1 MKPGLHFFVH
11 IPKTAG
17 TSFRLAAEREFCRE
31 RVVYDYGP
39 QSPVTSDCIQ
49 RHLYGEGEEDK
60 SALYAHCFRQGVKL
74 IAGHRPATR
83 FLEGV
88 GVANI
93 ITFVREPLARVFSQ
107 YLHFKRHHGFE
118 GTFHEFFSEPARQ
131 NAQAK
136 MLRGISPRA
145 LGFVGITEHY
155 RQSLC
160 MINDLYG
167 WRLRRRHANR
177 SGFLAPGPNGVP
189 KEERAL
195 FYEANT
201 DDVALYREARWL
213 FEIRHALAAQSQP
226 FAHVGLDATEGGR
239 ILGWAW
245 WAEPIDEPVRVEICI
260 NDVPAI
266 TVTADGAHKR
276 WGRKGAPH
284 EGRVAFAADV
294 EIRPGDRITGRIA
307 QTGQPLGA
315 EAVIAA

>member
-1 MKPGLHFFVH
+1 MKSSLHFFVH

-49 RHLYGEGEEDK
+49 QHLYGEGEEDK
-60 SALYAHCFRQGVKL
+60 SALYAHCLRQGVKL
-74 IAGHRPATR
+74 IAGHRPVTR

-136 MLRGISPRA
+136 MLLGVPPQA

-155 RQSLC
+155 RQSLR
-160 MINDLYG
+160 MINSLYG
-167 WRLRRRHANR
+167 WRLGRKHANR
-177 SGFLAPGPNGVP
+177 SGFFAPGPNGVA
-189 KEERAL
+189 EEEQAL
-195 FYEANT
+195 FYEVNN
-201 DDVALYREARWL
+201 DDVALYREMCWL
-213 FEIRHALAAQSQP
+213 FDIRRALAAQSQP
-226 FAHVGLDATEGGR
+226 FAHAQMKVVDGGQ

-245 WAEPIDEPVRVEICI
+245 WAEPVDEPVRIEVCV
-260 NDVPAI
+260 NGVSAM
-266 TVTADGAHKR
+266 TVTADGPHEG
-276 WGRKGAPH
+276 WGSSGAPEH
-284 EGRVAFAADV
+284 GRVAFAANLGA
-294 EIRPGDRITGRIA
+294 RPGDRINCRVA
-307 QTGQPLGA
+307 QTGQPVGPELA
-315 EAVIAA
+315 ITA